1 MASRPRPVKCMTE
14 PVGMWLCVCVCVCV
28 CTHGNLNTL
37 GSEFLHAGGM
47 LSEQKASRVSERVTG
62 SPQTLSCSD
71 F

>member
-1 MASRPRPVKCMTE
+1 MCDWACWNVA
-14 PVGMWLCVCVCVCV
+14 VCVCVCVCV
-28 CTHGNLNTL
+28 CVFVCMCTHGNLNTL
-37 GSEFLHAGGM
+37 GSEFLRAGGM